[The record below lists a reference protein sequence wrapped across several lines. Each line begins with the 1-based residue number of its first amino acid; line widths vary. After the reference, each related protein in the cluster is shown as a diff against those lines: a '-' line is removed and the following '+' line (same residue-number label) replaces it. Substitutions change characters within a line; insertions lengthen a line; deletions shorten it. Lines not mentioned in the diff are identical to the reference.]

1 MKAPADAQA
10 RALIRT
16 DLDRTLLVEAA
27 AGTGKTTALVSRIV
41 ALVTAGK
48 GELRHIVAVTFT
60 DKAAGELKLRVRT
73 EIERARA
80 AAQLEPAAR
89 ARLEHALEQLEEARI
104 GTIHSFCADLLREQP
119 IEAAVD
125 PGFEVASEEVARA
138 LYDEAFARWFESI
151 LSNCGE
157 GMRRLLRR
165 RDREERDG
173 PRALARRA
181 AEELRQWRDF
191 EAPWAPHPFARDRAI
206 DGLVA
211 ESARLGA
218 LAQTAAADD
227 YLAGALS
234 DIWRPV
240 AEATRLEAVGER
252 DYDALEQVL
261 VDLLRNH
268 NGRWSRTGRLSVR
281 EFGPDCSRE
290 QVLGWRADLQARLED
305 FRQQAGANL
314 APLLRAE
321 MWPLIGLYEDL
332 KRRRGLLDFL
342 DLLRLTRD
350 LLRDRAAVRAKLQA
364 RFSHIFV
371 DEFQDTDPLQAEILM
386 LLAGRDPGVSQW
398 EQVTPVPGKLFIVGD
413 PKQSI
418 YRFRRAD
425 VALYQRVKRQLI
437 NAGARLL
444 YLTVSF
450 RTTPELA
457 ALVNTAMAPRMAQ
470 ESDTQPRYVPIE
482 PYREQPAAQPS
493 VVVLPVPDPY
503 GDYGQIHDWKIEQ
516 SVPEAVAAYIK
527 WLLASGWRVS
537 ERESPDEPVPIR
549 ARHICVLFRRLNSFG
564 TDITRPYIRALEARQ
579 IPHVLVRGGSF
590 NQREEVTALRNLLG
604 AIERPDDELMV
615 FAALRGPM
623 LALSDAALLGF
634 RESVGRL
641 HPFVP
646 LPADAPAA
654 IQEVGRALALLG
666 DLHRRRN
673 RRPIAATISALLEQT
688 RAHAGFAIWPTGEQA
703 LANLMRLMD
712 LARRYEARG
721 GAISFRGFVDYL
733 EERAEHEEASEAP
746 IAEEGTEGV
755 RLMTVHSAKGL
766 EFPIVILADP
776 TCRETREPSRY
787 VDSTRGLCALRLAG
801 CAPEELIAHAQDEAR
816 RDREE
821 ATRVLYVAATRAR
834 DLLVVTAVGDDDPAA
849 VEPRQGWLAGLAPAI
864 FPPTARRRTPL
875 PQTVAGLPAFG
886 ADSVAVRNQRA
897 PSFQRSVAPGL
908 HQIDGADYR
917 VLWWDPAQL
926 ELDVRETMGLRQSRL
941 LEADDNLIRSTAGR
955 HLFEAWQTRRTE
967 ILAAGA
973 RPALAV
979 QSATARAQTQP
990 LAVAESVAIEQI
1002 PRQPGRP
1009 HGPRF
1014 GTLVHLVMLRVELT
1028 APALQ
1033 VERVARGEG
1042 RMLGASEAEIVAA
1055 AHAVS
1060 AALTSPLMARA
1071 ARARELRRECAVL
1084 ARLEGEE
1091 VIEGVVD
1098 LAFLEGEE
1106 WIVVDFKTDID
1117 LAPALA
1123 HYRTQLAIYTQGI
1136 AAASGRRARGVLLW
1150 I

>member
-1 MKAPADAQA
+1 MKLPADAQA
-10 RALIRT
+10 RDEIRT
-16 DLDRTLLVEAA
+16 DLDHTLLVEAA

-41 ALVTAGK
+41 ALVAAGK
-48 GELRHIVAVTFT
+48 GELREIVAVTFT
-60 DKAAGELKLRVRT
+60 DKAAGELKLRVRA

-80 AAQLEPAAR
+80 SAQAHEDAR
-89 ARLEHALEQLEEARI
+89 ARLDRALEQLEEARI

-125 PGFEVASEEVARA
+125 PGFEVASEEVARV
-138 LYDEAFARWFESI
+138 LYDEAFAHWFEAT
-151 LSNCGE
+151 LANCGE

-165 RDREERDG
+165 RDPDERDG
-173 PRALARRA
+173 PRAMARRA

-191 EAPWAPHPFARDRAI
+191 QTPWAAQPFARDGAI
-206 DGLVA
+206 DALVD

-240 AEATRLEAVGER
+240 AEATRLEAVGAR

-261 VDLLRNH
+261 VGLLRNV
-268 NGRWSRTGRLSVR
+268 NGRWSRSGRQSVQ
-281 EFGPDCSRE
+281 EFCPGYSRE
-290 QVLGWRADLQARLED
+290 QVINWRGDFKDRLEA
-305 FRQQAGANL
+305 FSQQAGANL

-321 MWPLIGLYEDL
+321 LWPLIGLYEDL

-350 LLRDRAAVRAKLQA
+350 LLRDRAEARAKLQA
-364 RFSHIFV
+364 RFSHIFI

-386 LLAGRDPGVSQW
+386 LLAGSDPAVSRW
-398 EQVTPVPGKLFIVGD
+398 EQVRPVPGKLFIVGD

-425 VALYQRVKRQLI
+425 VALYQRVKRQLVS
-437 NAGARLL
+437 AGARLL

-450 RTTPELA
+450 RATPELA
-457 ALVNTAMAPRMAQ
+457 ALVNTAMAPRMAE
-470 ESDTQPRYVPIE
+470 ESDTQPRYVAME
-482 PYREQPAAQPS
+482 PYREQLATQPS

-503 GDYGQIHDWKIEQ
+503 GDYGQIYDWKIEQ
-516 SVPEAVAAYIK
+516 SMPEAVAAYVK

-537 ERESPDEPVPIR
+537 EREFPDEPVALR
-549 ARHICVLFRRLNSFG
+549 ARHICILFRRLNSFG
-564 TDITRPYIRALEARQ
+564 ADITRPYIRALEARQ

-623 LALSDAALLGF
+623 LALSDGALLVF

-641 HPFVP
+641 HPFVSI
-646 LPADAPAA
+646 PADASAP
-654 IQEVGRALALLG
+654 ILEVGRALAMLG
-666 DLHRRRN
+666 ELHRRRN
-673 RRPIAATISALLEQT
+673 RRPIAATIAALLEQT

-712 LARRYEARG
+712 FARRYEARG
-721 GAISFRGFVDYL
+721 GAVSFRGFVDYL
-733 EERAEHEEASEAP
+733 EERAEREEASEAP
-746 IAEEGTEGV
+746 IAEEGSEGV

-766 EFPIVILADP
+766 EFPVVILADP

-801 CAPEELIAHAQDEAR
+801 CAPAELVAHAAEEAR

-834 DLLVVTAVGDDDPAA
+834 DLLVVSAVGDNDGAH
-849 VEPRQGWLAGLAPAI
+849 PREGWLAALAPAI
-864 FPPTARRRTPL
+864 FPPAARRRSPL
-875 PQTVAGLPAFG
+875 AQSLAGVPAFG
-886 ADSVAVRNQRA
+886 PDSVAVRNQRA
-897 PSFQRSVAPGL
+897 PSFHRSVAPGL
-908 HQIDGADYR
+908 HQPGGEDYR
-917 VLWWDPAQL
+917 VLWWDPACL

-955 HLFEAWQTRRTE
+955 RLFEAWQTRRAET
-967 ILAAGA
+967 LSTGA
-973 RPALAV
+973 RPALTV
-979 QSATARAQTQP
+979 QSATERARMEPVTAAAPVT
-990 LAVAESVAIEQI
+990 IEQTR
-1002 PRQPGRP
+1002 RQPDRP
-1009 HGPRF
+1009 HGARF
-1014 GTLVHLVMLRVELT
+1014 GTLVHLVMLRVEL
-1028 APALQ
+1028 AASALQ
-1033 VERVARGEG
+1033 VERVAGGEG
-1042 RMLGASEAEIVAA
+1042 RMLGASEAEILAA

-1060 AALTSPLMARA
+1060 AALAAPLMARA

-1084 ARLEGEE
+1084 VRLKGGE
-1091 VIEGVVD
+1091 VIEGIVD

-1106 WIVVDFKTDID
+1106 WIVVDFKTDLD

-1123 HYRTQLAIYTQGI
+1123 HYQTQLALYAQAI
-1136 AAASGRRARGVLLW
+1136 AAASGRPARAILLW